1 MPSSEQIAYR
11 VPHAAKVLDIGL
23 RTLWELIK
31 TGEIES
37 FKIGRSRRIRRSAL
51 IAYVERQQQEPAA

>member
-11 VPHAAKVLDIGL
+11 VPHAAQVLDIGL
-23 RTLWELIK
+23 RTLWDLIK
-31 TGEIES
+31 NGEIES